1 MRAKGTAMKQPLLGL
16 VTLFLVIIIS
26 LGIISLF
33 EETTLGLTFPVL
45 VVMTDYLDFW
55 PMKRQGLPL

>member
-1 MRAKGTAMKQPLLGL
+1 MKQPLLGL